1 MAGESGRNTHPKI
14 RTAIAEVQSH
24 WPWLALGP
32 KCETAAPRHLAK
44 IVVEYCGRPANR
56 DRRGVKHSVVAEV
69 CRTMRH
75 IKSATRRT
83 SPGAPRGIATKARKL
98 LKTLY
103 HVQDFAEYATLAR
116 RFAGEVQKFGKRS
129 ARLRPACSAKS
140 VLLGPTESYG
150 EVFLA
155 RVVSVAELMSVG
167 TKLHQCVAHGDSAGR
182 EYHQRLRRGE
192 SEFWQLLGRRPL
204 ALLEVREEAP
214 KRRLIVE
221 VGTPDDDALDLPAA
235 ILRRALVELD
245 ACGDDDYVFQR
256 VGAFWSLRH
265 SPEPAASLVFGNTRH
280 RVWRHPGEIVIC
292 TEAGESS
299 TWSRFQRQP
308 ADGTPRRRLRGNA
321 SIDRTG
327 AAKDG
332 IPYEWVQ
339 WCWSPDALDVRCLL
353 DLVLENP
360 PLYQVLAASDRQ
372 TSRRPVPAPA
382 ESRSP
387 RSGGSDHDPS
397 PAHVPLH
404 EEAKPGAADRGVIE
418 LRNGMTL
425 GYEVRNGWWVGQLAE
440 RPEVISQGKTRGD
453 LIEMILDPEELCSS
467 VQRERLYGSPDS
479 QSSGTRAED
488 RLGDRT

>member
-1 MAGESGRNTHPKI
+1 
-14 RTAIAEVQSH
+14 
-24 WPWLALGP
+24 
-32 KCETAAPRHLAK
+32 
-44 IVVEYCGRPANR
+44 
-56 DRRGVKHSVVAEV
+56 
-69 CRTMRH
+69 MRH
-75 IKSATRRT
+75 IRAATKRT
-83 SPGAPRGIATKARKL
+83 SPGAPGEVATKARKL

-103 HVQDFAEYATLAR
+103 HVHDFAEYATLAR

-129 ARLRPACSAKS
+129 ARLRPACSATS
-140 VLLGPTESYG
+140 VLLGSTESYG
-150 EVFLA
+150 DVFLA
-155 RVVSVAELMSVG
+155 RVASIAELMSVG
-167 TKLHQCVAHGDSAGR
+167 AKLHQCVAHGDAAGR
-182 EYHQRLRRGE
+182 GYHQRLRRGE
-192 SEFWQLLGRRPL
+192 SEFWQLHAHRPL

-339 WCWSPDALDVRCLL
+339 WCWSPDALDVRRLL

-360 PLYQVLAASDRQ
+360 PLYQVLAASGGQ
-372 TSRRPVPAPA
+372 TSRRGGPGPAARGCGGGGGWGNAPAPP
-382 ESRSP
+382 P
-387 RSGGSDHDPS
+387 RPGG
-397 PAHVPLH
+397 A
-404 EEAKPGAADRGVIE
+404 
-418 LRNGMTL
+418 
-425 GYEVRNGWWVGQLAE
+425 
-440 RPEVISQGKTRGD
+440 
-453 LIEMILDPEELCSS
+453 
-467 VQRERLYGSPDS
+467 
-479 QSSGTRAED
+479 
-488 RLGDRT
+488 

>member
-1 MAGESGRNTHPKI
+1 MAGESGQNTHPKI
-14 RTAIAEVQSH
+14 RTAIAEVRSH
-24 WPWLALGP
+24 WPCLALGP

-69 CRTMRH
+69 CRTLRH
-75 IKSATRRT
+75 IRSATKRT
-83 SPGAPRGIATKARKL
+83 SPGASGEVATKARKL

-103 HVQDFAEYATLAR
+103 HVHDFAECAMLAR

-140 VLLGPTESYG
+140 VLLGSTESYG

-167 TKLHQCVAHGDSAGR
+167 AKLHQCVAHGDAAGR
-182 EYHQRLRRGE
+182 GYHQRLQRGE
-192 SEFWQLLGRRPL
+192 SEFWQLHAHRPL
-204 ALLEVREEAP
+204 ALLEVREKAP

-245 ACGDDDYVFQR
+245 ACGDDVYVFQR

-265 SPEPAASLVFGNTRH
+265 SPEPAASLVLGNARH

-292 TEAGESS
+292 TESGESS
-299 TWSRFQRQP
+299 TWSRFKRHP
-308 ADGTPRRRLRGNA
+308 ADWTPRRGQRGSA
-321 SIDRTG
+321 FAKGTE

-332 IPYEWVQ
+332 IPYQWVQ
-339 WCWSPDALDVRCLL
+339 WCWSPDALDVRRLL

-360 PLYQVLAASDRQ
+360 PLYQVLAASDGQ
-372 TSRRPVPAPA
+372 TSGRSAPA

-387 RSGGSDHDPS
+387 RSGGSDDAPS
-397 PAHVPLH
+397 PAHAPLH
-404 EEAKPGAADRGVIE
+404 EQSKPGPPDRGVIE

-425 GYEVRNGWWVGQLAE
+425 EYEISDGWWAGQLAE
-440 RPEVISQGKTRGD
+440 RPEVVSQGKTRED
-453 LIEMILDPEELCSS
+453 LIEMILDAEELCGS
-467 VQRERLYGSPDS
+467 VQRERFYSVPDS
-479 QSSGTRAED
+479 QSSGPWAED
-488 RLGDRT
+488 RLRDGT